1 MIAGFLSFG
10 RKSLL
15 AHPLAETFLH
25 LKWLVRPYLK
35 DAEQNLVNLSH
46 FPVRLEDSDDEHAAL
61 CSLPHLLHWAG
72 SLDNN
77 RQAPPHRW
85 LVRKDQGGAVGG
97 VDEFLLRALRHVRQ
111 MVKLKKIL
119 YSVLTLDIANIIPKL
134 VLRPAAPRH
143 ILIY

>member
-35 DAEQNLVNLSH
+35 DAEQNLVNISH

-77 RQAPPHRW
+77 RQAPPHRR

-97 VDEFLLRALRHVRQ
+97 GVGLVRRHLHLHRDRSLPRDWTGFVRGGQ
-111 MVKLKKIL
+111 V
-119 YSVLTLDIANIIPKL
+119 SSCF
-134 VLRPAAPRH
+134 
-143 ILIY
+143 